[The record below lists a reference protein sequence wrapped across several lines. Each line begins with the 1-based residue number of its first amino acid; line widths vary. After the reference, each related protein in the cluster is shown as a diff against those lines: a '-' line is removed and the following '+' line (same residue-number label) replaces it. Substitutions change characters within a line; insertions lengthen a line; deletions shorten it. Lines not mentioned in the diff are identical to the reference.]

1 MPWWS
6 EYSVAFDYD
15 FTDND
20 QFHTFD
26 VQLSVTDPTNPA
38 AKGLNSFGNDYMAG
52 SQGNDMLF
60 GQMGNDV
67 IQGDG
72 GIEARSRAR
81 LTSCASRSPDG
92 CTGTAGVNLVCDY
105 VGDLDVV
112 PSFEAATDGEDY
124 IEGNG
129 GDDILLG
136 NLGQD
141 DIIGGSSDF
150 FSLMQPIIRP
160 AAAPTCVLTAAT

>member
-1 MPWWS
+1 PGNIDLAPWWA
-6 EYSVAFDYD
+6 EYAVAFDYN
-15 FTDND
+15 FSDND

-26 VQLSVTDPTNPA
+26 VQLSVTAPTNPA
-38 AKGLNSFGNDYMAG
+38 AKGLNSFGNDYIAG

-72 GIEARSRAR
+72 GIEQAFAG
-81 LTSCASRSPDG
+81 TAHVGASRSPDG

-136 NLGQD
+136 NLGQY

-150 FSLMQPIIRP
+150 FSLN
-160 AAAPTCVLTAAT
+160 AT